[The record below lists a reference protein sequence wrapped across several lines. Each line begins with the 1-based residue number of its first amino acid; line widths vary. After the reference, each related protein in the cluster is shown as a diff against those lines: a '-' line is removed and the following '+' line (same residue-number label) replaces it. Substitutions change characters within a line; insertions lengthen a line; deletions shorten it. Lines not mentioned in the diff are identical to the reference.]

1 MGVDE
6 KDSIRLRHML
16 DAARE
21 AAQFAANE
29 SRESLENNRMLV
41 LALVKEIEIIGEAAA
56 HVSQALQE
64 ENAALS
70 TRISELESLV
80 RDKAEAEKRHEE
92 LTALV
97 RTKIDSLIGRLEGIT
112 EE

>member
-1 MGVDE
+1 
-6 KDSIRLRHML
+6 ML
-16 DAARE
+16 DTEAILQQFELIEQKVERVVQAR
-21 AAQFAANE
+21 
-29 SRESLENNRMLV
+29 
-41 LALVKEIEIIGEAAA
+41 K
-56 HVSQALQE
+56 ALQE

>member
-1 MGVDE
+1 
-6 KDSIRLRHML
+6 ML
-16 DAARE
+16 DTEAILQQFELIEQKVERVVQARK
-21 AAQFAANE
+21 
-29 SRESLENNRMLV
+29 V
-41 LALVKEIEIIGEAAA
+41 
-56 HVSQALQE
+56 LQE

-80 RDKAEAEKRHEE
+80 RDKAEAEKKHEE